1 MDLRRRAIDAQP
13 APPPLSANGC
23 SMTLSAVVCGLR
35 EGRGDLPDLR
45 SASARPGGSCP
56 ARDLIGERL
65 VDTADR
71 LRARITPLRRSAPD
85 RPRRRR
91 TRRSRR
97 GPPSPPACGDCL
109 FLNRIHGVNP
119 WCPSG
124 VSVNTCSRRR
134 APSGIRSLPAWASPS
149 SQPSSRTGGRPRP
162 SSWSLPRCAFPS
174 CCNGGGGSR
183 LQPFAKKQHCST
195 QPSTSWTQP
204 SMSSSSEMIPRAQRL
219 SRR

>member
-1 MDLRRRAIDAQP
+1 MGSQANE
-13 APPPLSANGC
+13 PPSGGAHARSCGRCPL
-23 SMTLSAVVCGLR
+23 
-35 EGRGDLPDLR
+35 GRSPIR
-45 SASARPGGSCP
+45 SGSP
-56 ARDLIGERL
+56 
-65 VDTADR
+65 
-71 LRARITPLRRSAPD
+71 
-85 RPRRRR
+85 
-91 TRRSRR
+91 TRRLPPRSPSHPEIPVSQELSPYLSSESSSWVNSRLHDQGIR
-97 GPPSPPACGDCL
+97 GSHERQAVLFARPPSPPACRDCL
-109 FLNRIHGVNP
+109 FPNRIHGVNP

-134 APSGIRSLPAWASPS
+134 APSGIRSLPAWAFPS